1 MGEKNIK
8 EALHQPSFFF
18 FFFLFFKKDDT
29 QKVTGSWQCIKL

>member
-1 MGEKNIK
+1 MGKKNIK

-18 FFFLFFKKDDT
+18 FFFFKKDDT

>member
-18 FFFLFFKKDDT
+18 FFFLFFQKDDT

>member
-1 MGEKNIK
+1 MGKKNIK

-18 FFFLFFKKDDT
+18 FLKKDDT